1 MGGRK
6 VQVRVGTTGP
16 WTRGETVVD
25 WNGRGGRTA
34 NATWINE
41 VDADRFYAALVER
54 IAKLP

>member
-1 MGGRK
+1 MGE
-6 VQVRVGTTGP
+6 TTGP
-16 WTRGETVVD
+16 WTLGETVVD
-25 WNGRGGRTA
+25 WNGRSGRTA